1 VAQEF
6 LQGSPDVR
14 LTEALKHT
22 AVLPDDFLSFRYS
35 MEKFYFANE
44 GQRTV
49 GIINLNESKGLIS
62 NIGVDPAMRGKG
74 YGRQMMLFG
83 LDQLKR
89 SGCKEAYLRVHVN
102 NTPAI
107 RLYES
112 LGFVRSGRYKTLIWR
127 RTS

>member
-1 VAQEF
+1 
-6 LQGSPDVR
+6 
-14 LTEALKHT
+14 
-22 AVLPDDFLSFRYS
+22 